1 MPHPPPLRIFRVL
14 RHHPAVEALVEA
26 ARGAPCHLVGGALR
40 DRVLGLHG
48 HDVDAVVAGR
58 GREIGEELA
67 ERLGARLVHLG
78 GKAFAAYRLVAESWV
93 LDLWDRDGAS
103 LEEDLARRDFT
114 VNSIAYELA
123 PGEEVVDPF
132 GGLVDL
138 ERRVLAATT
147 PASFEGDP
155 LRVLRLPRLLLQLP
169 GFAADPA
176 SLELARR
183 AAPGLAWVA
192 AERVRDELALI
203 LGLREAH
210 RGLAVLAALDV
221 YPGLWLGAP
230 GEPAGPAGDR
240 HFAPAATAAIRELE
254 ALRPC
259 RQWLRELASDPDGGH
274 LEPVVE
280 ARTIRLASLF
290 ANLPD
295 TPGGPQGALARFRD
309 AGYLSRSDAQDVA
322 TLLAWEE
329 LPKDDL
335 ARRRFVHATG
345 PLWATAAC
353 WLSARAAAHDGD
365 CWGSDLGHLVDLVR
379 REGEALIDPPRL
391 LSGEEVQ
398 QLLGIGPGPEVGAAL
413 ARVREAQVEGRVRT
427 RAEAVGI
434 VTGLPRAH
442 ARG

>member
-26 ARGAPCHLVGGALR
+26 AHGAPCHLVGGALR

-48 HDVDAVVAGR
+48 HDIDAVVAGR
-58 GREIGEELA
+58 GREIGEVLA

-78 GKAFAAYRLVAESWV
+78 GKAFAAYRLVGQDWV
-93 LDLWDRDGAS
+93 LDLWDRGDAT
-103 LEEDLARRDFT
+103 LHDDLARRDFT

-132 GGLVDL
+132 GGLADL
-138 ERRVLAATT
+138 DRRVLAATT

-176 SLELARR
+176 SLDLARR
-183 AAPGLAWVA
+183 AAPGLARVA
-192 AERVRDELALI
+192 AERVRDELSLL

-230 GEPAGPAGDR
+230 GEPGGGARG

-259 RQWLRELASDPDGGH
+259 RQWLRELAADPDGH
-274 LEPVVE
+274 ALEPVVE
-280 ARTIRLASLF
+280 ARTMRLASLF

-295 TPGGPQGALARFRD
+295 PPGGPLGALARFRD
-309 AGYLSRSDAQDVA
+309 AGYLTRSDAQDVA
-322 TLLAWEE
+322 ALLAWED
-329 LPKDDL
+329 LPADDL
-335 ARRRFVHATG
+335 ARRRFVHTTG

-353 WLSARAAAHDGD
+353 WLAARAAAHDGD
-365 CWGSDLGHLVDLVR
+365 HWAADLDHLVELVR

-398 QLLGIGPGPEVGAAL
+398 ELLGIGPGPEVGAAL

-427 RAEAVGI
+427 REEAVGLLHMGRPL
-434 VTGLPRAH
+434 GLP
-442 ARG
+442 